1 MGLFSPIWVL
11 VGIMVLII
19 LLVKFWEIW
28 LVIIASFIGL
38 MVLSFIIGFISDLTK
53 PK

>member
-1 MGLFSPIWVL
+1 MGLFSPIWAL
-11 VGIMVLII
+11 VGIMVFII

-28 LVIIASFIGL
+28 LVIIGSIIGL
-38 MVLSFIIGFISDLTK
+38 IVLGYILDLIQ